1 MQRLRIPLDDYDFT
15 PLGVE
20 GSQRLVLRRSIPS
33 PWSRGTLMVRV
44 HDLLVGSGSDGD
56 ITISV
61 RADGFTRDDPSEL
74 FFGATLA
81 SVLVATDGDTAPR
94 YLIETFP
101 IVSDHLMI
109 QIEGNQD
116 SSAPLDLS
124 ARVSV
129 ELRMDNGAL
138 DSWSPALLEAD
149 GWWRADLG
157 HAVSDSDPVT
167 SWANQGAA
175 GSAADLGQGTSTL
188 QPTYVENHASFNGQ
202 SVIDFDGGDVLY
214 AAAGPWWEQT
224 ADGESLTVIA
234 IARVTVGGQSTVS
247 QIHTATTYGGFIL
260 TINTSGNGRW
270 YLYDQGAAASL
281 VKTYSGNVQDA
292 VEVLVGLYEGAVSP
306 TNDVRSV
313 WLDGSFVDS
322 STGDLGIIAAST
334 DRSYC
339 VGGGN
344 TTSGNLTGQIAELL
358 YLKRLLTAAED
369 AALTDYLNE
378 RYGLSLTGVT
388 Q

>member
-124 ARVSV
+124 ARVSAV
-129 ELRMDNGAL
+129 ASWEIASDRCVSCLISALR
-138 DSWSPALLEAD
+138 
-149 GWWRADLG
+149 
-157 HAVSDSDPVT
+157 
-167 SWANQGAA
+167 AA
-175 GSAADLGQGTSTL
+175 
-188 QPTYVENHASFNGQ
+188 
-202 SVIDFDGGDVLY
+202 
-214 AAAGPWWEQT
+214 
-224 ADGESLTVIA
+224 
-234 IARVTVGGQSTVS
+234 
-247 QIHTATTYGGFIL
+247 
-260 TINTSGNGRW
+260 
-270 YLYDQGAAASL
+270 
-281 VKTYSGNVQDA
+281 
-292 VEVLVGLYEGAVSP
+292 
-306 TNDVRSV
+306 RSSIV
-313 WLDGSFVDS
+313 
-322 STGDLGIIAAST
+322 A
-334 DRSYC
+334 
-339 VGGGN
+339 
-344 TTSGNLTGQIAELL
+344 
-358 YLKRLLTAAED
+358 
-369 AALTDYLNE
+369 
-378 RYGLSLTGVT
+378 
-388 Q
+388 